1 MNLSLSLN
9 AELID
14 SQYKLWKSDPM
25 SVGSEWRL
33 FFEGFELAR
42 PDGRAA
48 VGFCDREELVR
59 QCGVQEL
66 IQRYRDLGHLLSC
79 VDPLSSCPRS
89 HPLLDLEAFGLF
101 EDDLGRRFFSPPTLF
116 KGEAPL
122 KDIVSALRE
131 TYCRSIGVEYMH
143 LQDPHERLWLQ
154 ERMEPTRNHPSISA
168 EEKLQILRKLCQAN
182 LFEQFLHTR
191 YLGQKRFSIEG
202 AEVIVPLLDALLRHA
217 RMEGCRE
224 VEMGLAHRGRLNI
237 QVNVLNKPYEWI
249 FCEFEE
255 HYDPQSIYGA
265 GDVKYHRG
273 YMADLNLDH
282 GRLRVYL
289 ANNPSHLEAVD
300 PVVEGIAYARM
311 TDDGG
316 RKKGNGGHETEER
329 VRNSDMCSVI
339 IDQSSVLPVLIHG
352 DAAFAGQGIVAE
364 TLNLSQLE
372 GYGTGG
378 TVHIIIN
385 NQIGFTTLP
394 EHARSTRYATDIA
407 KMLMVPIFHIHGEDP
422 EAAVHVI
429 KLAFDYRKEFKK
441 DVVVDVVCY
450 RRYGHNEGDEP
461 YYTQPDMYDR
471 IKNRPSLY
479 AIYSDVAKKSGLID
493 DDELNRI
500 AGGVREC
507 LELAFQAAHDK
518 TCRMPEDLFFEVWEG
533 VGGRYSFD
541 PVSTGVDSGELVELA
556 RRLNKFPESFS
567 VHPRLERI
575 LNRRVETVE
584 QGEGID
590 WATAESLA
598 FATLLVEGTPVRLS
612 GQDSSRGTF
621 SQRHSVLTDTKTGEH
636 YVPLNHLSPGQA
648 RYMVYDSM
656 LSENAV
662 LGFEYGYSL
671 VTPHTLTLWEAQFG
685 DFANNAQ
692 AIFDQFIASAEF
704 KWQRLSGLTVLLPH
718 GFEGQGPEH
727 SSARVERYLQLC
739 AEENMEVCYPSTPS
753 QYFHLLRRQ
762 MRRDFRKPLIVFTPK
777 SLLRHPGAV
786 SKTSELASGHY
797 REIIPDSEDFRNA
810 SRLFFCSGKV
820 YYDLVE
826 KRISAKN
833 NDTAIVR
840 VEQFYPEPVEKIR
853 ETLSMYPSAKQV
865 FWVQEEPENMGAWCF
880 MRPLLQSVSGTE
892 PGYIGR
898 SAAASPASGY
908 LTSHKHEQEAF
919 LGAAF
924 PG

>member
-9 AELID
+9 ADLID

-42 PDGRAA
+42 PDGRAD

-79 VDPLSSCPRS
+79 LDPLSNCPRS
-89 HPLLDLEAFGLF
+89 HPLLDLSAFGLA
-101 EDDLGRRFFSPPTLF
+101 ENDLDRRFFAPPTLF
-116 KGEAPL
+116 KGEVAL
-122 KDIVSALRE
+122 KEIVSALRE

-154 ERMEPTRNHPSISA
+154 ERMEPTRNRPSISA
-168 EEKLQILRKLCQAN
+168 EEKLQILRKLCQAT

-191 YLGQKRFSIEG
+191 FIGQKRFSIEG
-202 AEVIVPLLDALLRHA
+202 AEVMVPVLDALLRHA
-217 RMEGCRE
+217 RAGGCRE
-224 VEMGLAHRGRLNI
+224 IEMGLAHRGRLNI

-249 FCEFEE
+249 FCEFDE

-273 YMADLNLDH
+273 YMADLDFDH
-282 GRLRVYL
+282 GPLRVYL

-311 TDDGG
+311 ME
-316 RKKGNGGHETEER
+316 ETGP
-329 VRNSDMCSVI
+329 NSDIQSPDI
-339 IDQSSVLPVLIHG
+339 HHPSSVMPVLIHG

-378 TVHIIIN
+378 TIHFIIN

-407 KMLMVPIFHIHGEDP
+407 KMLMVPVFHVHGEDP

-429 KLAFDYRKEFKK
+429 KLAFDYRAKFKK

-461 YYTQPDMYDR
+461 YYTQPEMYNR
-471 IKNRPSLY
+471 IKDRPSLHG
-479 AIYSDVAKKSGLID
+479 IYSDALKKLGLIND
-493 DDELNRI
+493 EELNRI
-500 AGGVREC
+500 AGGVQEC
-507 LELAFQAAHDK
+507 LELAFKAAHDK
-518 TCRMPEDLFFEVWEG
+518 TCTMPEDRFFEVWEG
-533 VGGRYSFD
+533 FSGRYSFD
-541 PVSTGVDSGELVELA
+541 PVNTGVDGGKLLELA
-556 RRLNKFPESFS
+556 RRLSKFPEGFS

-575 LNRRVETVE
+575 LKRRVETVE
-584 QGEGID
+584 RGAGID

-598 FATLLVEGTPVRLS
+598 FATLVVEGTPVRLS

-636 YVPLNHLSPGQA
+636 YVPLNHLSPDQA
-648 RYMVYDSM
+648 LYSVFDSM

-671 VTPHTLTLWEAQFG
+671 VSPRTLAMWEAQFG

-692 AIFDQFIASAEF
+692 AIFDQFISSAEF

-727 SSARVERYLQLC
+727 SSARVERFLQLC
-739 AEENMEVCYPSTPS
+739 AEENMEVCYPTTPA

-762 MRRDFRKPLIVFTPK
+762 MRRNFRKPLIVFTPK

-797 REIIPDSEDFRNA
+797 LEVVPDAEDFRNA
-810 SRLFFCSGKV
+810 SRLFFCGGKV
-820 YYDLVE
+820 YYDLAE
-826 KRISAKN
+826 KRLAAKN
-833 NDTAIVR
+833 DDTAIVR
-840 VEQFYPEPVEKIR
+840 VEQFYPEPVERIR
-853 ETLSMYPSAKQV
+853 EILSMYPSVKQI

-880 MRPLLQSVSGTE
+880 MRPLLQSVSGAE

-919 LGAAF
+919 LGTAF